1 MRGMASILV
10 AWLCDLLYGMTAG
23 MCDLSAWHE
32 ELEGHR
38 ARVAELEEKVNPVP
52 RPFEAYTD
60 CPKCGRMDYH
70 RMREPRPH
78 SRREVEAELAQAT
91 RAVEEAEDCGE
102 SGDRLIVL
110 GQRRQRFVE
119 LLTDHFGECRF
130 ETIRICTDCGHEW
143 GML

>member
-23 MCDLSAWHE
+23 MCDLSAWRE

-38 ARVAELEEKVNPVP
+38 TCVAELEEKVNPVP

-60 CPKCGRMDYH
+60 CPRCGHLDVH
-70 RMREPRPH
+70 RLREPRNWMAPVPAMRLVGPDRWEPL
-78 SRREVEAELAQAT
+78 SD
-91 RAVEEAEDCGE
+91 EE
-102 SGDRLIVL
+102 
-110 GQRRQRFVE
+110 RRQLDESMFDV
-119 LLTDHFGECRF
+119 
-130 ETIRICTDCGHEW
+130 IRICTKCGHEW